1 MENGKKK
8 KPPAVM
14 THDRTTRI
22 LGLDGGHFGTTR
34 IRTGLDLALRLT
46 MRCRALM
53 SARSHHGVPKA
64 GPRGSPSH
72 HPGLSTGLHDY
83 HEIPGPRRAPRPT
96 TRVQASTDSPS
107 HPRPRRPTT
116 RVPSLDGPSRESPKP
131 RRALRPTT
139 FPPFPVSRFVQIS
152 GANAFWTEHSSPSLS
167 TSEAGEDKIHLSG
180 PIVEHRKDE
189 HNMENGKNAKAN
201 MWSRRCHEGTGSR
214 SYHEDPGP

>member
-1 MENGKKK
+1 MENGEK

-53 SARSHHGVPKA
+53 SARSHNGVPKA
-64 GPRGSPSH
+64 GRGPSH
-72 HPGLSTGLHDY
+72 HPGLSTGPTTQASRRASTTTTRFPGLDGLPVPPR
-83 HEIPGPRRAPRPT
+83 ESRPRRTPRPIPGLDGPPRES
-96 TRVQASTDSPS
+96 QASTG
-107 HPRPRRPTT
+107 HH
-116 RVPSLDGPSRESPKP
+116 ESPEP

-152 GANAFWTEHSSPSLS
+152 GQRFLDRALLTF
-167 TSEAGEDKIHLSG
+167 
-180 PIVEHRKDE
+180 VVDE
-189 HNMENGKNAKAN
+189 
-201 MWSRRCHEGTGSR
+201 
-214 SYHEDPGP
+214 

>member
-72 HPGLSTGLHDY
+72 HPGLSTGLHDH

-116 RVPSLDGPSRESPKP
+116 RVTGLDGPSRES
-131 RRALRPTT
+131 RASTGSPSHHIS
-139 FPPFPVSRFVQIS
+139 PVSRFPFCPDFRRQRFLDRALLTFV
-152 GANAFWTEHSSPSLS
+152 
-167 TSEAGEDKIHLSG
+167 
-180 PIVEHRKDE
+180 VDE
-189 HNMENGKNAKAN
+189 
-201 MWSRRCHEGTGSR
+201 
-214 SYHEDPGP
+214 